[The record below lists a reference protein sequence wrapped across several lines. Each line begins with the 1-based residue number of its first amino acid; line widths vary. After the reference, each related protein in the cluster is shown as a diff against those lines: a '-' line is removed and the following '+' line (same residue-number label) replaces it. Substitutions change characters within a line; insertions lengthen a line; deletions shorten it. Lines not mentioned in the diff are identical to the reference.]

1 MKRLLVI
8 LGISATMFGIG
19 MSYHNRD
26 YIKTELHRYEIK
38 QELKSTYSE
47 YNMLLKNKKH
57 GAPIPQDRL
66 DKLQLKAR
74 MLKIVLQD
82 I

>member
-1 MKRLLVI
+1 MI
-8 LGISATMFGIG
+8 MGISATMFGIC

-47 YNMLLKNKKH
+47 YNMLLKNKRH
-57 GAPIPQDRL
+57 GANVPQDRL